1 MVDPVRLA
9 LRRIQQDL
17 ARVLD
22 APQIT
27 RVCREAGY
35 RFRRRLLDPITTIHL
50 FVMQIL
56 HGNFA
61 AARLQDFADEPFSEA
76 AYCKARGRLPLA
88 VLQTLLRRVGAALR
102 PTFDDAGRWC
112 GHRTFHVD
120 GSAFSM
126 PDAPELQKEFGQP
139 GGQRVGCGFPVAH
152 LLTLFHAGTGF
163 LLQVL
168 TAPLRTHDM
177 AQAALLHPELEEGDV
192 LIGDRAFSSYA
203 HLALL
208 RRRKLHGVFRL
219 HQRQIVDFRPYRAY
233 NRPGEK
239 PKKGRPTSCWLQ
251 RLGRGDQLVEYFKP
265 KAHSRPTWMSAEDFE
280 ALPASILVREL
291 RYRVPRVRRT
301 REVTLVTTLLD
312 AAAYPAKELASLYG
326 QRWKIETN
334 LRHLKQ
340 TMKMD
345 VLRCETVQGV
355 LKELT
360 VFALVYNLVRA
371 VMVEASHRQQVP
383 VDRISFADALG

>member
-1 MVDPVRLA
+1 MFDPVRDA
-9 LRRIQQDL
+9 LRRIQKDL
-17 ARVLD
+17 AQVLD
-22 APQIT
+22 AWHIT
-27 RVCREAGY
+27 AVCREVGY
-35 RFRRRLLDPITTIHL
+35 RFRQRLLDPIATIHL
-50 FVMQIL
+50 FVVQVL

-61 AARLQDFADEPFSEA
+61 VARLQDFTDEPFSEA
-76 AYCKARGRLPLA
+76 AYCKARRRLPLA

-102 PTFDDAGRWC
+102 TTVDDGRWR

-126 PDAPELQKEFGQP
+126 PDTPQLQKAFGQP

-177 AQAALLHPELEEGDV
+177 AQAALLHPQLEEGDV

-208 RRRKLHGVFRL
+208 RQRKLHGVFRM

-239 PKKGRPTSCWLQ
+239 PTKGRPTSCWLQ
-251 RLGRGDQLVEYFKP
+251 RLGRRDQLVEYFKP
-265 KAHSRPTWMSAEDFE
+265 KTNGRPTWMSAADYD

-312 AAAYPAKELASLYG
+312 AAYPAKELASLYG

-383 VDRISFADALG
+383 VERISFADALG

>member
-1 MVDPVRLA
+1 MFDPVRVA
-9 LRRIQQDL
+9 LRRIQKDL
-17 ARVLD
+17 AEVLD
-22 APQIT
+22 ARQIT
-27 RVCREAGY
+27 AVCREVGY
-35 RFRRRLLDPITTIHL
+35 RFRQRLLDPIVTIQL
-50 FVMQIL
+50 FVVQIL

-61 AARLQDFADEPFSEA
+61 VARLQDFTEKPFSEA

-88 VLQTLLRRVGAALR
+88 VLQTLLHRVGAALR
-102 PTFDDAGRWC
+102 TTLDDAGRWC
-112 GHRTFHVD
+112 GHRIFHLD

-126 PDAPELQKEFGQP
+126 PDTPELQKEFGQP
-139 GGQRVGCGFPVAH
+139 GGQRPGCGFPVAH
-152 LLTLFHAGTGF
+152 MLTLFHAGTGF
-163 LLQVL
+163 LLKVL

-208 RRRKLHGVFRL
+208 RRRKLHGLFRV
-219 HQRQIVDFRPYRAY
+219 HQRQIVDFRPYRVY

-251 RLGRGDQLVEYFKP
+251 RLGKHDQLVEYFKP
-265 KAHSRPTWMSAEDFE
+265 KAGSRPTWMSPEDYE

-312 AAAYPAKELASLYG
+312 AAAYPAKELAQLYG

-371 VMVEASHRQQVP
+371 VMVEASRRQKVP
-383 VDRISFADALG
+383 VERISFADALG